1 MSLLSQGLSG
11 VSGAVSLG
19 SRLGRVAADAAGRT
33 TLAGLDVLLEW
44 RYTDEAVRRVLA
56 SPVADRAISHVLS
69 GPLVDAVAR
78 DVARYAVLE
87 RVMNE
92 LAAGDALDGPELEG
106 VVAAALESA
115 GLERLVTGI
124 VESAAMERLVSQVIE
139 SRLLDTAI
147 ERLLE
152 SEELWV
158 LVDEIARSPAVT
170 EAIAQQ
176 SAGFADQVAGQV
188 RLGSQRADARMERVA
203 RRLLRRKNAEGGS
216 TGEIR

>member
-19 SRLGRVAADAAGRT
+19 SRLGQVAADAAGRT

-92 LAAGDALDGPELEG
+92 LAAGDALNGPE
-106 VVAAALESA
+106 
-115 GLERLVTGI
+115 
-124 VESAAMERLVSQVIE
+124 MERLVSQVIE

-203 RRLLRRKNAEGGS
+203 RRLLRRRNAAGGS
-216 TGEIR
+216 TGEAR